1 MLAIMKKLLI
11 ICCVAAGFAMPVVS
25 TVRAEM
31 PRISIEVGGH
41 ERHPELREALAALE
55 KAKHH
60 LKESRHDFRGHREAA
75 LIACENAIY
84 QLKLALESDRD

>member
-1 MLAIMKKLLI
+1 
-11 ICCVAAGFAMPVVS
+11 MPTVVTS
-25 TVRAEM
+25 TARAEL
-31 PRISIEVGGH
+31 PRISVEVGGH

-60 LKESRHDFRGHREAA
+60 LKESKHDFRGHREAA
-75 LIACENAIY
+75 LLACENAIY